1 MKEIDPA
8 VSTAIKEACAALCQS
23 PTVAE
28 RILAWIEA
36 AAGEGLSAEE
46 KAQRIGLIRDEM
58 EPEKVP

>member
-8 VSTAIKEACAALCQS
+8 VSTAIQQACAALGQS
-23 PTVAE
+23 PTVAA
-28 RILAWIEA
+28 RIQAWIEA

-46 KAQRIGLIRDEM
+46 KAQRIGLIRDEI